1 MRAKKVNESTLKF
14 SDGMEFDTSGELRLE
29 EREDGWYI
37 IGEGKL
43 IPVKNKVE
51 GERMIQLMKLK
62 NNGL

>member
-29 EREDGWYI
+29 EKTDGWYI
-37 IGEGKL
+37 VGEGKL